1 MKTDHDLEF
10 DFARPAAD
18 PLKPLRALVYD
29 CWYDRFKGII
39 CNIAVKDGVVSK
51 GKMVWVDLFPCRKS
65 FLPVNFY
72 RIWEVR
78 TCILLFL
85 GDRVTFHHA
94 HQHFDVQEIGI
105 LYPEP
110 TPTNIL

>member
-1 MKTDHDLEF
+1 MEDLLKAVVKRIPPYVVEIFLFVFVHWIMDIKFIDLDRYYLHENHDLDF

-51 GKMVWVDLFPCRKS
+51 GKMV
-65 FLPVNFY
+65 
-72 RIWEVR
+72 
-78 TCILLFL
+78 
-85 GDRVTFHHA
+85 
-94 HQHFDVQEIGI
+94 
-105 LYPEP
+105 
-110 TPTNIL
+110 

>member
-1 MKTDHDLEF
+1 MKIDHDLDF

-51 GKMVWVDLFPCRKS
+51 GKLV
-65 FLPVNFY
+65 
-72 RIWEVR
+72 
-78 TCILLFL
+78 
-85 GDRVTFHHA
+85 
-94 HQHFDVQEIGI
+94 
-105 LYPEP
+105 
-110 TPTNIL
+110 